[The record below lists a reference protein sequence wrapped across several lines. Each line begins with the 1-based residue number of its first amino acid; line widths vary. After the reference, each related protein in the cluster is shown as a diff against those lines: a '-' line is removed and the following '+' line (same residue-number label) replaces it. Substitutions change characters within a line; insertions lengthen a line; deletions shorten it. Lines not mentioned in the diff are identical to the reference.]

1 MRRSVSGCR
10 SGASLRS
17 EQAGQG
23 AAQLVGVAGSSGDT
37 RASPGSSGDSNRILP
52 KKCHADNLA
61 QEMKSPVRLRA
72 ASARPDPGVV
82 LARAVLR
89 AAEQLGV
96 RQAQLARILGVSE
109 ATVSRL
115 ASGRSLAPESKAGEL
130 ALLFVRVFRS
140 LDALFGGATEQSR
153 LWLTANNT
161 HLGHVPARL
170 LESAAGLVAVVDYLD
185 AMRGRN

>member
-1 MRRSVSGCR
+1 MV
-10 SGASLRS
+10 
-17 EQAGQG
+17 
-23 AAQLVGVAGSSGDT
+23 
-37 RASPGSSGDSNRILP
+37 P
-52 KKCHADNLA
+52 
-61 QEMKSPVRLRA
+61 PVRARA
-72 ASARPDPGVV
+72 AAARPDPGLV

-89 AAEQLGV
+89 AADQLGV

-115 ASGRSLAPESKAGEL
+115 AAGRSLSPDSKAGEL

-140 LDALFGGATEQSR
+140 LDALFGGATEQGRS
-153 LWLTANNT
+153 WLASENA
-161 HLGHVPARL
+161 HLGDVPVRM